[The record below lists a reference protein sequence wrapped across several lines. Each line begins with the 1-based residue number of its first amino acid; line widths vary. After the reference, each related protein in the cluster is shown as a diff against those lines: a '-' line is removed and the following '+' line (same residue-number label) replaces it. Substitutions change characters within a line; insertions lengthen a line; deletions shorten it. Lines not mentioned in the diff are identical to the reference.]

1 MDFCEYLYRKGEL
14 KEKEFHELSSKNEK
28 PGKQLL
34 KQHKFSPKQLTEI
47 FSQYLREKQ
56 PH

>member
-1 MDFCEYLYRKGEL
+1 MDFCEYLYRKGKLREEEL
-14 KEKEFHELSSKNEK
+14 RELANKEK
-28 PGKQLL
+28 PATQLL

-47 FSQYLREKQ
+47 FSQYLREKE